1 METSLNEYLL
11 IISPDENINKELIK
25 MKCEFRDNYGCTYAA
40 QSHPH
45 CTLMNFVQY
54 QNMEN
59 YLIRRFESLV
69 RSFSP
74 VKITLNGFGQYPIHT
89 IYVKMEDDKKLS
101 KMVKIMRMKLKQV
114 LKGFETFKTT
124 YLTDPHLTIA
134 RRMTEGQ
141 FDQAWTEWKKRK
153 FNSSFEATHILLLRR
168 SISEIDFQPKG
179 NYKEVKHFEL
189 TGAEEKEEQLA
200 LF

>member
-1 METSLNEYLL
+1 
-11 IISPDENINKELIK
+11 
-25 MKCEFRDNYGCTYAA
+25 
-40 QSHPH
+40 
-45 CTLMNFVQY
+45 MNFVQY
-54 QNMEN
+54 QNMES

-101 KMVKIMRMKLKQV
+101 KMVKIMRMKLKAV
-114 LKGFETFKTT
+114 LKGFETFRTT

-134 RRMTEGQ
+134 RRMTEAQ
-141 FDQAWTEWKKRK
+141 FDLAWAEWKKRK
-153 FNSSFEATHILLLRR
+153 FNSSFNATNILLLKR
-168 SISEIDFQPKG
+168 SINEIDFQPQG
-179 NYKEVKHFEL
+179 NYQVVNHFEL
-189 TGAEEKEEQLA
+189 TGQEEKEEQLA